1 MALHIDVDA
10 LLAEITPDLVTSGG
24 ELLAKGE
31 VGPMRSEH
39 GAAAVVAG
47 FEAWA
52 GVVDGQMAGECSCP
66 DALPD
71 DLTCA
76 HTVALVMAAGAGF
89 DWSSTMIEPEPIPFD
104 PECLRAA
111 ESLEPARLARFVAEH
126 GAFDRV
132 FAAKLLSEA
141 DLLPEAGPAE
151 LRAARVSITELCE
164 VAQGRRWEL
173 HDLVVA
179 GRELVTQMELFAL
192 RPATADQLDLIEEA
206 IGTWARES
214 QHLRDDWSRYGD
226 DAEEIA
232 AELVRIHIRV
242 CVRLDVDPHD
252 LADRLA
258 EMVAADSYGSLAD
271 LGTEHA
277 ALLGPD
283 GMAVYDELRA
293 AHVGW

>member
-1 MALHIDVDA
+1 MFL
-10 LLAEITPDLVTSGG
+10 
-24 ELLAKGE
+24 
-31 VGPMRSEH
+31 
-39 GAAAVVAG
+39 
-47 FEAWA
+47 
-52 GVVDGQMAGECSCP
+52 P

-89 DWSSTMIEPEPIPFD
+89 DWSSTMIEPEPIPYD

-151 LRAARVSITELCE
+151 LRAARVSITESPR
-164 VAQGRRWEL
+164 GRPGQAVGAARSGGGGPGAR
-173 HDLVVA
+173 HPDGVVRA
-179 GRELVTQMELFAL
+179 AARHG
-192 RPATADQLDLIEEA
+192 RPARPDRRGDRHL
-206 IGTWARES
+206 GSES

-258 EMVAADSYGSLAD
+258 ETVAADSYGSLAD

-283 GMAVYDELRA
+283 GMAAYDELRA